1 MKAIGIILIILG
13 VIGILLGLMMF
24 GDIGIACIV
33 GALSAL
39 LSGIGFL
46 IANKRLWLISKINST
61 DSFRSHLSLNSD

>member
-33 GALSAL
+33 GALAAL

-46 IANKRLWLISKINST
+46 IANKRL
-61 DSFRSHLSLNSD
+61 